1 MRMQTHQ
8 SLRRGFGM
16 LDQTYV
22 FMTDSDS
29 DLPFDIAD
37 ARNIAVVKM
46 PYVMDGQ
53 EYYDDNGRQG
63 EDVQKDFFNKM
74 RAGAAPSTC
83 CLSKDNYLE
92 YFEPILA
99 SGKDILFVSF
109 SSQMSA
115 TLNFVYE
122 AREELLGKYPDRKM
136 IVVDTFSISGPMTL
150 LLLGA
155 HDLYQQGAS
164 MEEVEQWLRD
174 NRMKAHAYF
183 TVDDLKYLRRGGRI
197 SALSAVFGTV
207 LDIKPIIC
215 MSKAGKLEAAEKAQG
230 RKKAIRTL
238 VERTAENIE
247 NPEEQT
253 LIILHGDCQ
262 DEANRLADMLR
273 AKIPGVQDIRIQMIG
288 PVIGAHCGPGTLAC
302 CFMGKERAN

>member
-1 MRMQTHQ
+1 
-8 SLRRGFGM
+8 M
-16 LDQTYV
+16 LEQTYV

-29 DLPFDIAD
+29 DLHYEIAD
-37 ARNIAVVKM
+37 EKNIPVVKM
-46 PYVMDGQ
+46 PYILDGQ
-53 EYYDDNGRQG
+53 EYYDENGREG
-63 EDVQKDFFNKM
+63 EEAQKAFFDKM
-74 RAGAAPSTC
+74 RQGAAPSTA
-83 CLSKDNYLE
+83 CLSKYNYIE
-92 YFEPILA
+92 YFEPILK
-99 SGKDILFVSF
+99 SGKDLLFVSF

-115 TLNFVYE
+115 TLNFVFE
-122 AREELLGKYPDRKM
+122 AREELLGTYPDRKF

-155 HDLYQQGAS
+155 HELYEQGAS

-174 NRMKAHAYF
+174 NRMRAQAYF

-197 SALSAVFGTV
+197 SAVSAVFGTV

-247 NPEEQT
+247 NPENQT
-253 LIILHGDCQ
+253 AIILHGDCI
-262 DEANRLADMLR
+262 DEANRLADMLC
-273 AKIPGVQDIRIQMIG
+273 AKIPDLKAVRIQMIG
-288 PVIGAHCGPGTLAC
+288 PVIGAHCGPGTLAV